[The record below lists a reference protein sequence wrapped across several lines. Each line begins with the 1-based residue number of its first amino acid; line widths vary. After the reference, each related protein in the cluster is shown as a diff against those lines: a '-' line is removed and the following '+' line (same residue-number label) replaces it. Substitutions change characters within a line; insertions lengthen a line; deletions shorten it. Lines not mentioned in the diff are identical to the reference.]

1 MVAFEDYVKVIE
13 KDTNDI
19 MEALVE
25 GSIYLQE
32 NQIDALQTQAA
43 WVVAAKL
50 RRYLETYLSIE
61 ISLNLVWDSWL
72 EYHTL
77 KYGNMTAQLLKEL
90 HSIEYADSIA
100 AFDPSEIDENTDP
113 SVHYFLYMMQAY
125 NAPKVTIHSLQSKQ
139 QEYRMQYLFDI
150 QNELAAN
157 RIDMSTDAIM
167 TYLDLLEIQRTFDE
181 LMVTDYSGGEMNGLV
196 K

>member
-1 MVAFEDYVKVIE
+1 MVTFEEYVKTIE

-25 GSIYLQE
+25 GSIYRQE

-72 EYHTL
+72 EYHIM
-77 KYGNMTAQLLKEL
+77 KYGKLSAELLKEL
-90 HSIEYADSIA
+90 HNSGYADSIA
-100 AFDPSEIDENTDP
+100 AFDPSDIDENTDP
-113 SVHYFLYMMQAY
+113 SIHYFLYMMKVY
-125 NAPKVTIHSLQSKQ
+125 NAPKVTIHSLQSNQ

-157 RIDMSTDAIM
+157 RIDMRTDAIM

-181 LMVTDYSGGEMNGLV
+181 LMVTYYNGGEMNGLV

>member
-1 MVAFEDYVKVIE
+1 MVTFEEYVKTIE

-72 EYHTL
+72 EYHIM
-77 KYGNMTAQLLKEL
+77 KYGKLSAELLKEL
-90 HSIEYADSIA
+90 HNSGYADSIA
-100 AFDPSEIDENTDP
+100 AFDPSDIDENTDP
-113 SVHYFLYMMQAY
+113 SIHYFLYMMKVY
-125 NAPKVTIHSLQSKQ
+125 NAPKVTIHSLQSNQ

-181 LMVTDYSGGEMNGLV
+181 LMVTYYNGGEMNGLV

>member
-1 MVAFEDYVKVIE
+1 MVPFEEYVKTIE

-72 EYHTL
+72 EYHIM
-77 KYGNMTAQLLKEL
+77 KYGKLSAELLKEL
-90 HSIEYADSIA
+90 HNSGYADSIA
-100 AFDPSEIDENTDP
+100 AFDPSDIDENTA
-113 SVHYFLYMMQAY
+113 SIHYFLYMMKVY
-125 NAPKVTIHSLQSKQ
+125 NAPKVTIHSLQSNQ

-167 TYLDLLEIQRTFDE
+167 SYLDLLEIQRTFDE